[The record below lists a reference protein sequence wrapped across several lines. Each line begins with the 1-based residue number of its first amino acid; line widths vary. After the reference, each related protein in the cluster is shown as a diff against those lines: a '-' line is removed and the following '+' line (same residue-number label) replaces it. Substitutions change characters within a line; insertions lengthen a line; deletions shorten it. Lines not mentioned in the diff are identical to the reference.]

1 MRAVAGPLVALLLLA
16 PARADELTPERVNEA
31 LDKGK
36 AWLAARQRADG
47 AFVVQGG
54 GGSMAPGA
62 LEVSYPLGTT
72 ALATLA
78 LLKCGVP
85 ANDPAI
91 ERAFGWMY
99 AQGLGKTYEVAV
111 LVLAIEA
118 RFAPPPELLEKE
130 EEKKGYATVARR
142 HFAKQARPADL
153 AKLKECADWL
163 VANRA
168 GAVWRYPGAAG
179 DGAEQDHSNAQYALL
194 ALKSAARLGIPIAQ
208 EVWEKVADH
217 FVAQQDAQGEEVPW
231 FAVPAADGPIQD
243 MVAPA
248 KRDAAKEEKRPAGG
262 TRERETPRSAERA
275 TLRARGWSYLPRKQG
290 EPPPAP
296 GGPLERVSTGGM
308 TASGI
313 AALVIAKSELEGNK
327 AAWAKRADPV
337 NQAIRDGC
345 AWLARHFIP
354 DANPA
359 AGNIRINW
367 TYYYLYGCERAGVLA
382 GTYRFGGHDWWDEG
396 AAWLLKQQQRDGCW
410 PSESALSEQADT
422 CFALLFLKRATVPLV
437 PLPPKRVMTGA
448 GR

>member
-1 MRAVAGPLVALLLLA
+1 VRAVAGPLVALLLLA

-168 GAVWRYPGAAG
+168 GAVWRYPGA
-179 DGAEQDHSNAQYALL
+179 
-194 ALKSAARLGIPIAQ
+194 
-208 EVWEKVADH
+208 
-217 FVAQQDAQGEEVPW
+217 VAQQDAQGEEVPW